1 MSAATVRAKTV
12 RKTTPAAT
20 NADAPA
26 TPFPTATAVVI
37 AKKPKPVIR
46 AIRLTIHTPANASS
60 ARAAIATVLREQS
73 RHRTDAKRTHAP
85 RMTTAP
91 KATVVKTAKRK
102 MPNAS
107 RAAKTNNAAA
117 PKDNCPTE
125 RANAF
130 PWLAKQDWSAVKTS
144 PNNAVMREC
153 SASIP
158 TRLNRTARRAKSIR
172 NAPAPTGIWS
182 TKKASA

>member
-26 TPFPTATAVVI
+26 TPFPRATVLVTAR
-37 AKKPKPVIR
+37 KPKPVIR
-46 AIRLTIHTPANASS
+46 AIRSTIHTPANASS

-73 RHRTDAKRTHAP
+73 RRRTDAKSTHAP

-91 KATVVKTAKRK
+91 KATVAKTGKRK
-102 MPNAS
+102 MLNAS

-117 PKDNCPTE
+117 PKDNCRTE

-130 PWLAKQDWSAVKTS
+130 PWLAKQDWSVVKTS

-158 TRLNRTARRAKSIR
+158 TRLNRTARRVNPEHKE
-172 NAPAPTGIWS
+172 PALTDI
-182 TKKASA
+182 

>member
-46 AIRLTIHTPANASS
+46 AIRLTIHTPATASS

-73 RHRTDAKRTHAP
+73 RRRTDAKSTHAP
-85 RMTTAP
+85 WMKTAP
-91 KATVVKTAKRK
+91 KATVVKTGKRK
-102 MPNAS
+102 ARNVFLAL
-107 RAAKTNNAAA
+107 KTNNAAA
-117 PKDNCPTE
+117 MKDNCPTE

-130 PWLAKQDWSAVKTS
+130 PLNVRRDWSAVKTS

-158 TRLNRTARRAKSIR
+158 IRLNRTARRAKSIR

>member
-12 RKTTPAAT
+12 RKTTRAT
-20 NADAPA
+20 INADAPA
-26 TPFPTATAVVI
+26 TPSPTATAVVI

-46 AIRLTIHTPANASS
+46 AIRLTVRIPANASS

-85 RMTTAP
+85 WMKTAP
-91 KATVVKTAKRK
+91 KATVAKTGKRK
-102 MPNAS
+102 TPNAS

-117 PKDNCPTE
+117 MKENYPTE

-130 PWLAKQDWSAVKTS
+130 P
-144 PNNAVMREC
+144 
-153 SASIP
+153 
-158 TRLNRTARRAKSIR
+158 
-172 NAPAPTGIWS
+172 
-182 TKKASA
+182 